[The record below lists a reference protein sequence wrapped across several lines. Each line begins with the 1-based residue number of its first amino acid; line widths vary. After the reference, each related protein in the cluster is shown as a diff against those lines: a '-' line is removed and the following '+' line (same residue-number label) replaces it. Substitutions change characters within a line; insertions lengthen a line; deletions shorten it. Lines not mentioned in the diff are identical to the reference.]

1 MSGQPETKTVH
12 HLILAASPSAKR
24 SALNDPPANPPTSLP
39 PPREVKTHDSAPL
52 VSRDGQKAR
61 LLFVGTATCILEW
74 AETLTG
80 LAFPFTL
87 QLHAGDHVHLGPG
100 VTGTRV
106 TDPAFPIE
114 ELPPIDVVVL
124 SHFHADHFDQLVQER
139 LRKDL
144 PIVTTKHAEEH
155 LAEASLGF
163 TKVYGMDVWESTLIK
178 VMNDQA
184 SSDSGRLDSVPC
196 IRVTATPG
204 KHIAGVIGAIN
215 DAILHAIPPTNGHI
229 LELGYHKGPEG
240 GDVDKFNVSYRIY
253 ISGDTLMVDDLKEI
267 PQRYPDIDL
276 LLIHLGGTTI
286 PGPHAPLLMVTM
298 DGKQGIQLVQLISP
312 KLTIPVHTD
321 DYDVFL
327 LRKVVVEGFQSPR
340 SDFEKEVSKAGLDSK
355 VLYLERGDVFEFG
368 VRGA

>member
-1 MSGQPETKTVH
+1 MSSQSETKTVH

-24 SALNDPPANPPTSLP
+24 SALEDPPANPPTRLP
-39 PPREVKTHDSAPL
+39 PPREIKTHDSAPL
-52 VSRDGQKAR
+52 QAGGGTDSGIEKAR
-61 LLFVGTATCILEW
+61 LVFVGTATCVLEW
-74 AETLTG
+74 AGVRVMTDPN
-80 LAFPFTL
+80 F
-87 QLHAGDHVHLGPG
+87 AGDHVHLGPG

-124 SHFHADHFDQLVQER
+124 SHFHADHFDQLVQEK

-163 TKVYGMDVWESTLIK
+163 TKVYGMDVWESTLMK

-184 SSDSGRLDSVPC
+184 SLVSGRLDAVPC

-215 DAILHAIPPTNGHI
+215 DAILHAIPP
-229 LELGYHKGPEG
+229 
-240 GDVDKFNVSYRIY
+240 
-253 ISGDTLMVDDLKEI
+253 EI

-312 KLTIPVHTD
+312 KLTIPVHID

-327 LRKVVVEGFQSPR
+327 SPR
-340 SDFEKEVSKAGLDSK
+340 SDFEKEVTKAGLDSK

>member
-1 MSGQPETKTVH
+1 MSSQPETKTVH
-12 HLILAASPSAKR
+12 HLLLAASPSAKR

-52 VSRDGQKAR
+52 QSGDMQGSGGIEKAR
-61 LLFVGTATCILEW
+61 LVFVGTATCVLEW
-74 AETLTG
+74 AGVRVMTDPNFVGFRRLRARLKMNANRPGVTNS
-80 LAFPFTL
+80 FSK
-87 QLHAGDHVHLGPG
+87 LHAGDHVHLGPG

-124 SHFHADHFDQLVQER
+124 SHFHAGKYQVAKQNTLDHFDQLVQEK

-163 TKVYGMDVWESTLIK
+163 TKVYGMDVWESTLMK
-178 VMNDQA
+178 VMNDQV
-184 SSDSGRLDSVPC
+184 SPDSGRLDSVPC

-253 ISGDTLMVDDLKEI
+253 ISGDTLM
-267 PQRYPDIDL
+267 
-276 LLIHLGGTTI
+276 
-286 PGPHAPLLMVTM
+286 
-298 DGKQGIQLVQLISP
+298 GK
-312 KLTIPVHTD
+312 
-321 DYDVFL
+321 
-327 LRKVVVEGFQSPR
+327 
-340 SDFEKEVSKAGLDSK
+340 
-355 VLYLERGDVFEFG
+355 
-368 VRGA
+368 

>member
-1 MSGQPETKTVH
+1 MSSQPETKTVH
-12 HLILAASPSAKR
+12 HLILTASPSAKR
-24 SALNDPPANPPTSLP
+24 SALNDPPPNPPKALP

-52 VSRDGQKAR
+52 KSEGNQDTSIEKAR
-61 LLFVGTATCILEW
+61 LVFVGTATCVLEW
-74 AETLTG
+74 AGVRVMTDPN
-80 LAFPFTL
+80 F
-87 QLHAGDHVHLGPG
+87 AGDHVHLGPG

-124 SHFHADHFDQLVQER
+124 SHFHADHFDQLVQEK

-163 TKVYGMDVWESTLIK
+163 TKVYGMDVWESTLMK
-178 VMNDQA
+178 VMNDLQ
-184 SSDSGRLDSVPC
+184 SPDNGVGLETVPC

-204 KHIAGVIGAIN
+204 KHIAGMIGAIN

-229 LELGYHKGPEG
+229 LELGYHKGPQG
-240 GDVDKFNVSYRIY
+240 GNVDEFNVSYRIY
-253 ISGDTLMVDDLKEI
+253 ISGDTLMVDDLK
-267 PQRYPDIDL
+267 
-276 LLIHLGGTTI
+276 
-286 PGPHAPLLMVTM
+286 TM

-312 KLTIPVHTD
+312 KLTIPVHFD
-321 DYDVFL
+321 DYDVFM
-327 LRKVVVEGFQSPR
+327 SPR

-368 VRGA
+368 VGGA

>member
-1 MSGQPETKTVH
+1 MSSQPEPTTVH
-12 HLILAASPSAKR
+12 HLLLTASPNAKR
-24 SALNDPPANPPTSLP
+24 SPLNDPPHAPPTSMP
-39 PPREVKTHDSAPL
+39 APKEVKHHDSAPFQGATGDDQ
-52 VSRDGQKAR
+52 SIEKAR
-61 LLFVGTATCILEW
+61 LAFVGTATCVLEW
-74 AETLTG
+74 AGVRVMTDPN
-80 LAFPFTL
+80 F
-87 QLHAGDHVHLGPG
+87 AGDHVHLGPG
-100 VTGTRV
+100 VTGTRL

-124 SHFHADHFDQLVQER
+124 SHFHADHFDQLVQEK

-163 TKVYGMDVWESTLIK
+163 TNVYGMDVWQSTLMK
-178 VMNDQA
+178 VMNDA
-184 SSDSGRLDSVPC
+184 GSSGQQGLGKSNTPC

-229 LELGYHKGPEG
+229 IELGYQKGPEG
-240 GDVDKFNVSYRIY
+240 GDVNAFDVSYRIY
-253 ISGDTLMVDDLKEI
+253 ISGDTLMEIQQEI
-267 PQRYPDIDL
+267 PERYPNIDL

-312 KLTIPVHTD
+312 KLTIPIHID

-327 LRKVVVEGFQSPR
+327 SPR
-340 SDFEKEVSKAGLDSK
+340 SDFEKEVTNAGFDSK

-368 VRGA
+368 VRT